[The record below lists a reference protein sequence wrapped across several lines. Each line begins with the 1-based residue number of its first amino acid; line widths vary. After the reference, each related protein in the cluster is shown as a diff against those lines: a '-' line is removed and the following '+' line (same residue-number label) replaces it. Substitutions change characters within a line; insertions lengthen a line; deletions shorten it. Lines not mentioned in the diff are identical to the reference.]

1 MDISDKVPLVLHDLY
16 YYDIV
21 ACYPTILKTQA
32 YDFSDVDLENKQQ
45 RSEFIGKRQRGNEN
59 MSSYLMSSADAL
71 VSYYLMDNNVDT
83 NDIVMTQ
90 RDGFILTRPID
101 NNSTFIK
108 MELRRM
114 IDFMILSL
122 DRKKYLMCSDSEISV
137 KGMPHLYP
145 GIESIYNKFLDL
157 DFYNKKRLFGQMAA
171 IKNCVMSNTDVK
183 MFAIPMAEK
192 QYAFLT
198 YKGPITIEDLD
209 YASIKLID
217 REQYFINYIKPFL
230 DSIYLELY

>member
-32 YDFSDVDLENKQQ
+32 YDFSNVDLDNKQE

-59 MSSYLMSSADAL
+59 MSSYLISSADAL
-71 VSYYLMDNNVDT
+71 VSYYLMDNKVDT
-83 NDIVMTQ
+83 KDIVMTQ
-90 RDGFILTRPID
+90 RDGFILTRPIE
-101 NNSTFIK
+101 NNNTFIT
-108 MELRRM
+108 MELRRV

-122 DRKKYLMCSDSEISV
+122 DRKKYLMCSNGEVIV
-137 KGMPHLYP
+137 KGMPHLYSE
-145 GIESIYNKFLDL
+145 IEKAYNKFADL
-157 DFYNKKRLFGQMAA
+157 DFYNKKRLFGQMSG
-171 IKNCVMSNTDVK
+171 IKNYVMSNEDVK
-183 MFAIPMAEK
+183 FFAIPYGEK
-192 QYAFLT
+192 KYGFLT
-198 YKGPITIEDLD
+198 YKGPIALDDIE
-209 YASIKLID
+209 YASMKLID